1 MPARVYKC
9 YKNFGLHGVLGFASR
24 CTDTISAAS
33 SLLRWSFILNLPT
46 LNEISI
52 LAVDLDI
59 VKQPRSTSGNG
70 GEPLVNADGQQQRLK
85 REASDTEKRRHLL
98 GDTRRAQT

>member
-1 MPARVYKC
+1 MEYWAL
-9 YKNFGLHGVLGFASR
+9 LHDAPIPYRLLHLYYDGRSFS
-24 CTDTISAAS
+24 IS
-33 SLLRWSFILNLPT
+33 L